1 MLPVAIKLSPED
13 VVLVQDIIDERC
25 RVVEGDPL
33 FIELLGDSM
42 NMTWCN
48 RGDNRLGWQQQQSN
62 ISVDMNRNIKYNRRR
77 GATYREPRSANN
89 SDANQ
94 AISLH
99 VCVRIGEGIL
109 DGKTLQNLDRPWKA
123 TLESYDILKDN
134 EKAIEIYRG
143 LRKNWKGNLLQL
155 ATSAV
160 EISQYTPQT
169 APNIKLLKADVR
181 VNAPSR

>member
-1 MLPVAIKLSPED
+1 MIPVPVKLSPED
-13 VVLVQDIIDERC
+13 AVLLQDILDERR
-25 RVVEGDPL
+25 RVVESDPL
-33 FIELLGDSM
+33 FIELLGDSI

-48 RGDNRLGWQQQQSN
+48 RGDNRLGWQQQHSN
-62 ISVDMNRNIKYNRRR
+62 ISVDMTRNGKYNSRRD
-77 GATYREPRSANN
+77 AAYHEPRRTNN

-109 DGKTLQNLDRPWKA
+109 SEKTLRNLGRPWKA

-143 LRKNWKGNLLQL
+143 LRKNWKGNLPQL

-160 EISQYTPQT
+160 EIAQYTHQPT
-169 APNIKLLKADVR
+169 PNIKLPKAEIQ